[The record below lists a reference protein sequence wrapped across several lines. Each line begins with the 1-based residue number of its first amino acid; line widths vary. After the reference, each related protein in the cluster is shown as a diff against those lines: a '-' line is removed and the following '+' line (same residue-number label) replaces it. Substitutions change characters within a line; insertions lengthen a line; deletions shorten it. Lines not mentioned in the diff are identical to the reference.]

1 MTSLYR
7 DLADLLQRQEA
18 VAVATVIAARGSTP
32 REVGAKMLILDEG
45 RILGT
50 VGGGCGEAQVLWDG
64 VRVLRQGQPRLTEVD
79 LTGVIDDDSPTNCGG
94 IMEIFIDRLSAA
106 ERPAVGMSAAEAV
119 AAARDAPAARQRFA
133 LLSIVAAPEA
143 SPIPAGA
150 RFGITE
156 EGSLLGLSPEPAF
169 AEALLAA
176 GKDALAAGR
185 SRRLRLPAAGVVPVL
200 EAFVEAVLPEPELL
214 IVGAG
219 HIAVPLARMAKGLGF
234 RVVVLDDRAAFAN
247 AQRFPEADRVIAA
260 SIPSTIRGYPL
271 TPDTYLVLVT
281 RGHQLDQEALK
292 LAIHAPLGYVGMIGS
307 KRRVRAVLEHLRRH
321 GVPEERLA
329 AVHAPIGLAIGAE
342 TPAEIALS
350 ILAEIVAV
358 RRADRRPAA
367 RSASHLPGI
376 A

>member
-1 MTSLYR
+1 MSTLYQ

-50 VGGGCGEAQVLWDG
+50 IGGGCGEAQVLWDG

-79 LTGVIDDDSPTNCGG
+79 LTGVIDDESPTNCGG
-94 IMEIFIDRLSAA
+94 IMEIYIDRLSAA
-106 ERPAVGMSAAEAV
+106 ERPAAGLPAAEAV
-119 AAARDAPAARQRFA
+119 AAARDAVTTRRRFA
-133 LLSIVAAPEA
+133 LLSVVAAAEA
-143 SPIPAGA
+143 SPVPAGA

-156 EGSLLGLSPEPAF
+156 DGTLLGPCPDRAF
-169 AEALLAA
+169 GEALLAA

-185 SRRLRLPAAGVVPVL
+185 SRCLRLPASGAVPTL

-219 HIAVPLARMAKGLGF
+219 HIAVPLARMAKALDF
-234 RVVVLDDRAAFAN
+234 RVVVLDDRAAFASPE
-247 AQRFPEADRVIAA
+247 RFPGADRVIAA
-260 SIPSTIRGYPL
+260 GIPATIRDYPL

-292 LAIHAPLGYVGMIGS
+292 LAIHAPLAYIGMIGS
-307 KRRVRAVLEHLRRH
+307 RRRVRAVLGHLRSH

-350 ILAEIVAV
+350 ILAEIVAL
-358 RRADRRPAA
+358 RRAGRPRAA
-367 RSASHLPGI
+367 R
-376 A
+376 